1 MAISWPW
8 NAPEHNRRRKMWT
21 PLEAKTMDY
30 YSFGMLCLWVLFEKD
45 LSAPTPPFENA
56 AFWEEYKI
64 PCSQHEQSI
73 EILHNFKVDQKL
85 PLLAQWLLEADNNLY
100 DNERDAL
107 KSLFNSILNEDQE
120 RRDISAGN
128 LFKTYVLLFQ
138 SKIVF

>member
-1 MAISWPW
+1 MATSWPW
-8 NAPEHNRRRKMWT
+8 NAPEHNRRGKMWT
-21 PLEAKTMDY
+21 PLEAKAMDY
-30 YSFGMLCLWVLFEKD
+30 YSFGMLCLWVLFEKH
-45 LSAPTPPFENA
+45 LSASTPPFEKA

-107 KSLFNSILNEDQE
+107 KSLFNSILDEGQE

-128 LFKTYVLLFQ
+128 LFKTYVLPFQ